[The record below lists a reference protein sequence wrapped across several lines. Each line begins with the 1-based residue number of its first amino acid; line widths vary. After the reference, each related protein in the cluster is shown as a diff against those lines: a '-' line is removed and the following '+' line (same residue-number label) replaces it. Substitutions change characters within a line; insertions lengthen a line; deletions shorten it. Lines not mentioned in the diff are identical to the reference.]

1 VKHIFVSL
9 LFALHGLATAA
20 DTPEVAAMN
29 FAKAIKTTV
38 NGELKIPKFCALNP
52 DTGEAKKQKIIAD
65 WLALR
70 DSMIIA
76 EFEIADQKTDG
87 EFAAVVLKQTDA
99 ENANNFRIYALGVV
113 KRDGVWLAAPVP
125 SSFENSIVSYEA
137 DSLAKRK
144 AIQQWMLGREITLRE
159 ELQKN
164 AATILLDKMQ
174 QFMPAEK
181 LKTIG
186 GKELLESFVRACRE
200 KNQNAALAHLGG
212 YSSNQV
218 DGWVQITRRL
228 TKAFTSDE
236 LSKWPWRLLA
246 DPSTL
251 TCVGTAEELA
261 GETTVHML
269 ALHQNSVTEEP
280 EYLVFEIKRDE
291 QGLARLELPYV
302 FTNQDVTEGD
312 DGAVIDSSEV
322 DQVKLYDQLRAV
334 ARAKVSQL
342 DTTKSEALASAIEK
356 TIQSGDFASYWGI
369 ASIPSDEGKLSELPM
384 IVDLWQKL
392 QANSSTSLFGRV
404 GFLEVADQAVLVM
417 QCYNSGNADGI
428 TLKKI
433 WFQRVKNT
441 WSVVEDTPEIAEE
454 KITTWLEENKQK
466 WTTEW
471 ADSLVGGSV
480 RVGGLANSTP
490 DGAAVRDV
498 FTKWSAALKEKNLPQ
513 MMSQCATFNDSASV
527 MKMLR
532 NLSGELQYG
541 SPSMEILDVATA
553 GRWGAVCVKQTP
565 KSKSPP
571 QYPLYVFVGT
581 DQGPRLLAQMDFKLD
596 AGRGREFLNQ
606 QSFQNLSK
614 TLPEAAV
621 SELRSLYDKFSSLV
635 KEKSAAK

>member
-9 LFALHGLATAA
+9 LFALQGLATAA
-20 DTPEVAAMN
+20 DTPEVAAMD
-29 FAKAIKTTV
+29 FAVAIKTSTIA
-38 NGELKIPKFCALNP
+38 GAQEKLCALNP
-52 DTGEAKKQKIIAD
+52 DTGEAKKAKIVGA
-65 WLALR
+65 WSGLR
-70 DSMIIA
+70 DTMITA
-76 EFEIADQKTDG
+76 EFELADQKTDG
-87 EFAAVVLKQTDA
+87 DFAAVILKQADP
-99 ENANNFRIYALGVV
+99 ENANNFRIYGFGIV
-113 KRDGVWLAAPVP
+113 KREGAWLAAPVP

-137 DSLAKRK
+137 DSLARRK
-144 AIQQWMLGREITLRE
+144 TIQQWMLGREVSLRE
-159 ELQKN
+159 EMQKN
-164 AATILLDKMQ
+164 AAINLLEKMR

-186 GKELLESFVRACRE
+186 GKELLESFVKACRE

-212 YSSNQV
+212 YSSDEV
-218 DGWVQITRRL
+218 DGWVRITRRL
-228 TKAFTSDE
+228 TKAFTGDE
-236 LSKWPWRLLA
+236 INKWPWRLLA
-246 DPSTL
+246 DPSTI
-251 TCVGTAEELA
+251 TCIGAAEEVA
-261 GETTVHML
+261 GEIAVHML
-269 ALHQNSVTEEP
+269 ALHQNGITEEP
-280 EYLVFEIKRDE
+280 EYMIFAVKHDE

-302 FTNQDVTEGD
+302 FVNDDVTEGD
-312 DGAVIDSSEV
+312 DGAVMDSSEE
-322 DQVKLYDQLRAV
+322 DQVKLYEQLRAE
-334 ARAKVSQL
+334 ARAKLSQIDVS
-342 DTTKSEALASAIEK
+342 KSDALASGIEK
-356 TIQSGDFASYWGI
+356 TIQSGDFASYWGMNSI
-369 ASIPSDEGKLSELPM
+369 ASDEGKLDDLPM

-404 GFLEVADQAVLVM
+404 GFLEVNDQALLVI
-417 QCYNSGNADGI
+417 QCYNSTNADGI
-428 TLKKI
+428 TLKKL
-433 WFQRVKNT
+433 WLKREKNV
-441 WSVVEDTPEIAEE
+441 WSLEEDIPELPEE
-454 KITTWLEENKQK
+454 KITAWLEENKQK
-466 WTTEW
+466 WTSEW

-490 DGAAVRDV
+490 DGTAVRDV

-541 SPSMEILDVATA
+541 SPTMEVLDVATA

-596 AGRGREFLNQ
+596 AGRSREFLNQ

-635 KEKSAAK
+635 KEKSATK

>member
-1 VKHIFVSL
+1 MKHIFVSL
-9 LFALHGLATAA
+9 LFALQGLATAA
-20 DTPEVAAMN
+20 DTPEVAAMD
-29 FAKAIKTTV
+29 FAVAIKTSTIA
-38 NGELKIPKFCALNP
+38 GAQEKLCALNP
-52 DTGEAKKQKIIAD
+52 DTGEAKKAKIVGA
-65 WLALR
+65 WSGLR
-70 DSMIIA
+70 DTMITA
-76 EFEIADQKTDG
+76 EFELADQKTDG
-87 EFAAVVLKQTDA
+87 DFAAVILKQADP
-99 ENANNFRIYALGVV
+99 ENANNFRIYGFGIV
-113 KRDGVWLAAPVP
+113 KREGAWLAAPVP

-137 DSLAKRK
+137 DSLARRK
-144 AIQQWMLGREITLRE
+144 TIQQWMLGREVSLRE
-159 ELQKN
+159 EMQKN
-164 AATILLDKMQ
+164 AATNLLEKMR

-186 GKELLESFVRACRE
+186 GKELLESFVKACRE

-212 YSSNQV
+212 YSSDEV
-218 DGWVQITRRL
+218 DGWVRITRRL
-228 TKAFTSDE
+228 TKAFTGDE
-236 LSKWPWRLLA
+236 INKWPWRLLA
-246 DPSTL
+246 DPSTI
-251 TCVGTAEELA
+251 TCIGAAEEVA
-261 GETTVHML
+261 GEIAVHML
-269 ALHQNSVTEEP
+269 ALHQNGITEEP
-280 EYLVFEIKRDE
+280 EYMIFAVKHDE

-302 FTNQDVTEGD
+302 FVNDDVTEGD
-312 DGAVIDSSEV
+312 DGAVMDSSEE
-322 DQVKLYDQLRAV
+322 DQVKLYEQLRAE
-334 ARAKVSQL
+334 ARAKLSQIDVS
-342 DTTKSEALASAIEK
+342 KSDALASGIEK
-356 TIQSGDFASYWGI
+356 TIQSGDFASYWGMNSI
-369 ASIPSDEGKLSELPM
+369 ASDEGKLDDLPM

-404 GFLEVADQAVLVM
+404 GFLEVNDQALLVI
-417 QCYNSGNADGI
+417 QCYNSTNADGI
-428 TLKKI
+428 TLKKL
-433 WFQRVKNT
+433 WLKREKNV
-441 WSVVEDTPEIAEE
+441 WSLEEDIPELPEE
-454 KITTWLEENKQK
+454 KITAWLEENKQK
-466 WTTEW
+466 WTSEW

-490 DGAAVRDV
+490 DGTAVRDV

-541 SPSMEILDVATA
+541 SPTMEVLDVATA

-596 AGRGREFLNQ
+596 AGRSREFLNQ

>member
-1 VKHIFVSL
+1 MKHIFVSL
-9 LFALHGLATAA
+9 LFALQGLATAA
-20 DTPEVAAMN
+20 DTPEVAAMD
-29 FAKAIKTTV
+29 FAVAIKTSTIA
-38 NGELKIPKFCALNP
+38 GAQEKLCALNP
-52 DTGEAKKQKIIAD
+52 DTGEAKKAKIVGA
-65 WLALR
+65 WSGLR
-70 DSMIIA
+70 DTMITA
-76 EFEIADQKTDG
+76 EFELADQKTDG
-87 EFAAVVLKQTDA
+87 DFAAVILKQADP
-99 ENANNFRIYALGVV
+99 ENANNFRIYGFGIV
-113 KRDGVWLAAPVP
+113 KREGAWLAAPVP

-137 DSLAKRK
+137 DSLARRK
-144 AIQQWMLGREITLRE
+144 TIQQWMLGREVSLRE
-159 ELQKN
+159 EMQKN
-164 AATILLDKMQ
+164 AATNLLEKMR

-186 GKELLESFVRACRE
+186 GKELLESFVKACRE

-212 YSSNQV
+212 YSSDEV
-218 DGWVQITRRL
+218 DGWVRITRRL
-228 TKAFTSDE
+228 TKAFTGDE
-236 LSKWPWRLLA
+236 INKWPWRLLA
-246 DPSTL
+246 DPSTI
-251 TCVGTAEELA
+251 TCIGAAEEVA
-261 GETTVHML
+261 GEIAVHML
-269 ALHQNSVTEEP
+269 ALHQNGITEEP
-280 EYLVFEIKRDE
+280 EYMIFAVKHDE

-302 FTNQDVTEGD
+302 FVNDDVTEGD
-312 DGAVIDSSEV
+312 DGAVMDSSEE
-322 DQVKLYDQLRAV
+322 DQVKLYEQLRAE
-334 ARAKVSQL
+334 ARAKLSQIDVS
-342 DTTKSEALASAIEK
+342 KSDALASGIEK
-356 TIQSGDFASYWGI
+356 TIQSGDFASYWGMNSL
-369 ASIPSDEGKLSELPM
+369 ASVEGKLDDLPM

-404 GFLEVADQAVLVM
+404 GFLEVNDQALLVI
-417 QCYNSGNADGI
+417 QCYNSTNADGI
-428 TLKKI
+428 TLKKL
-433 WFQRVKNT
+433 WLKREKNV
-441 WSVVEDTPEIAEE
+441 WSLEEDIPELPEE
-454 KITTWLEENKQK
+454 KITAWLEENKQK
-466 WTTEW
+466 WTSEW

-490 DGAAVRDV
+490 DGTAVRDV

-596 AGRGREFLNQ
+596 AGRSREFLNQ

>member
-1 VKHIFVSL
+1 MKHIFVSL
-9 LFALHGLATAA
+9 LFALQGLATAA
-20 DTPEVAAMN
+20 DTPEVAAMD
-29 FAKAIKTTV
+29 FAVAIKTSTIA
-38 NGELKIPKFCALNP
+38 GAQEKLCALNP
-52 DTGEAKKQKIIAD
+52 DTGEAKKAKIVGA
-65 WLALR
+65 WSGLR
-70 DSMIIA
+70 DTMITA
-76 EFEIADQKTDG
+76 EFELADQKTDG
-87 EFAAVVLKQTDA
+87 DFAAVILKQADP
-99 ENANNFRIYALGVV
+99 ENANNFRIYGFGIV
-113 KRDGVWLAAPVP
+113 KREGAWLAAPVP

-137 DSLAKRK
+137 DSLARRK
-144 AIQQWMLGREITLRE
+144 TIQQWMLGREVSLRE
-159 ELQKN
+159 EMQKN
-164 AATILLDKMQ
+164 AATNLLEKMR
-174 QFMPAEK
+174 QFLPAEK

-186 GKELLESFVRACRE
+186 GKELLESFVKACRE

-212 YSSNQV
+212 YSSDEV
-218 DGWVQITRRL
+218 DGWVRITRRL
-228 TKAFTSDE
+228 TKAFTGDE
-236 LSKWPWRLLA
+236 INKWPWRLLA
-246 DPSTL
+246 DPSTI
-251 TCVGTAEELA
+251 TCIGAAEEVA
-261 GETTVHML
+261 GEIAVHML
-269 ALHQNSVTEEP
+269 ALHQNGITEEP
-280 EYLVFEIKRDE
+280 EYMIFAVKHDE

-302 FTNQDVTEGD
+302 FVNDDVTEGD
-312 DGAVIDSSEV
+312 DGAVMDSSEE
-322 DQVKLYDQLRAV
+322 DQVKLYEQLRAE
-334 ARAKVSQL
+334 ARAKLSQIDVS
-342 DTTKSEALASAIEK
+342 KSDALASGIEK
-356 TIQSGDFASYWGI
+356 TIQSGDFASYWGMNSI
-369 ASIPSDEGKLSELPM
+369 ASDEGKLDDLPM

-404 GFLEVADQAVLVM
+404 GFLEVNDQALLVI
-417 QCYNSGNADGI
+417 QCYNSTNADGI
-428 TLKKI
+428 TLKKL
-433 WFQRVKNT
+433 WLKREKNV
-441 WSVVEDTPEIAEE
+441 WSLEEDIPELPEE
-454 KITTWLEENKQK
+454 KITAWLEENKQK
-466 WTTEW
+466 WTSEW

-490 DGAAVRDV
+490 DGTAVRDV

-596 AGRGREFLNQ
+596 AGRSREFLNQ

>member
-1 VKHIFVSL
+1 MKHIFVSL
-9 LFALHGLATAA
+9 LFALQGLATAA
-20 DTPEVAAMN
+20 DTPEVAAMD
-29 FAKAIKTTV
+29 FAVAIKTSTIA
-38 NGELKIPKFCALNP
+38 GAQEKLCALNP
-52 DTGEAKKQKIIAD
+52 DTGEAKKAKIVGA
-65 WLALR
+65 WSGLR
-70 DSMIIA
+70 DTMITA
-76 EFEIADQKTDG
+76 EFELADQKTDG
-87 EFAAVVLKQTDA
+87 DFAAVILKQADP
-99 ENANNFRIYALGVV
+99 ENANNFRIYGFGIV
-113 KRDGVWLAAPVP
+113 KREGAWLAAPVP

-137 DSLAKRK
+137 DSLARRK
-144 AIQQWMLGREITLRE
+144 TIQQWMLGREVSLRE
-159 ELQKN
+159 EMQKN
-164 AATILLDKMQ
+164 AATNLLEKMR

-186 GKELLESFVRACRE
+186 GKELLESFVKACRE

-212 YSSNQV
+212 YSSDEV
-218 DGWVQITRRL
+218 DGWVRITRRL
-228 TKAFTSDE
+228 TKAFTGDE
-236 LSKWPWRLLA
+236 INKWPWRLLA
-246 DPSTL
+246 DPSTI
-251 TCVGTAEELA
+251 TCIGAAEEVA
-261 GETTVHML
+261 GEIAVHML
-269 ALHQNSVTEEP
+269 ALHQNGITEEP
-280 EYLVFEIKRDE
+280 EYMIFAVKHDE

-302 FTNQDVTEGD
+302 FVNDDVTEGD
-312 DGAVIDSSEV
+312 DGAVMDSSEE
-322 DQVKLYDQLRAV
+322 DQVKLYEQLRAE
-334 ARAKVSQL
+334 ARAKLSQIDVS
-342 DTTKSEALASAIEK
+342 KSDALASGIEK
-356 TIQSGDFASYWGI
+356 TIQSGDFASYWGMNSI
-369 ASIPSDEGKLSELPM
+369 ASDEGKLDDLPM

-404 GFLEVADQAVLVM
+404 GFLEVNDQALLVI
-417 QCYNSGNADGI
+417 QCYNSTNADGI
-428 TLKKI
+428 TLKKL
-433 WFQRVKNT
+433 WLKREKNV
-441 WSVVEDTPEIAEE
+441 WSLEEDIPELPEE
-454 KITTWLEENKQK
+454 KITAWLEENKQK
-466 WTTEW
+466 WTSEW

-490 DGAAVRDV
+490 DGTAVRDV

-596 AGRGREFLNQ
+596 AGRSREFLNQ

-614 TLPEAAV
+614 SLPEAAV

>member
-1 VKHIFVSL
+1 MKHIFVSL
-9 LFALHGLATAA
+9 LFALQGLATAA
-20 DTPEVAAMN
+20 DTPEVAAMD
-29 FAKAIKTTV
+29 FAVAIKTSTIA
-38 NGELKIPKFCALNP
+38 GAQEKLCALNP
-52 DTGEAKKQKIIAD
+52 DTGEAKKAKIVGA
-65 WLALR
+65 WSGLR
-70 DSMIIA
+70 DTMITA
-76 EFEIADQKTDG
+76 EFELADQKTDG
-87 EFAAVVLKQTDA
+87 DFAAVILKQADP
-99 ENANNFRIYALGVV
+99 ENANNFRIYGFGIV
-113 KRDGVWLAAPVP
+113 KREGAWLAAPVP

-137 DSLAKRK
+137 DSLARRK
-144 AIQQWMLGREITLRE
+144 TIQQWMLGREVSLRE
-159 ELQKN
+159 EMQKN
-164 AATILLDKMQ
+164 AAINLLEKMR

-186 GKELLESFVRACRE
+186 GKELLESFVKACRE

-212 YSSNQV
+212 YSSDEV
-218 DGWVQITRRL
+218 DGWVRITRRL
-228 TKAFTSDE
+228 TKAFTGDE
-236 LSKWPWRLLA
+236 INKWPWRLLA
-246 DPSTL
+246 DPSTI
-251 TCVGTAEELA
+251 TCIGAAEEVA
-261 GETTVHML
+261 GEIAVHML
-269 ALHQNSVTEEP
+269 ALHQNGITEEP
-280 EYLVFEIKRDE
+280 EYMIFAVKHDE

-302 FTNQDVTEGD
+302 FVNDDVTEGD
-312 DGAVIDSSEV
+312 DGAVMDSSEE
-322 DQVKLYDQLRAV
+322 DQVKLYEQLRAE
-334 ARAKVSQL
+334 ARAKLSQIDVS
-342 DTTKSEALASAIEK
+342 KSDALASGIEK
-356 TIQSGDFASYWGI
+356 TIQSGDFASYWGMNSI
-369 ASIPSDEGKLSELPM
+369 ASDEGKLDDLPM

-404 GFLEVADQAVLVM
+404 GFLEVNDQALLVI
-417 QCYNSGNADGI
+417 QCYNSTNADGI
-428 TLKKI
+428 TLKKL
-433 WFQRVKNT
+433 WLKREKNV
-441 WSVVEDTPEIAEE
+441 WSLEEDIPELPEE
-454 KITTWLEENKQK
+454 KITAWLEENKQK
-466 WTTEW
+466 WTSEW

-490 DGAAVRDV
+490 DGTAVRDV

-541 SPSMEILDVATA
+541 SPTMEVLDVATA

-596 AGRGREFLNQ
+596 AGRSREFLNQ

-635 KEKSAAK
+635 KEKSATK

>member
-1 VKHIFVSL
+1 MKHIFVIL
-9 LFALHGLATAA
+9 LFALQGLATAA
-20 DTPEVAAMN
+20 DTPEVAAMD
-29 FAKAIKTTV
+29 FAVAIKTSTIA
-38 NGELKIPKFCALNP
+38 GAQEKLCALNP
-52 DTGEAKKQKIIAD
+52 DTGEAKKAKIVGA
-65 WLALR
+65 WSGLR
-70 DSMIIA
+70 DTMITA
-76 EFEIADQKTDG
+76 EFELADQKTDG
-87 EFAAVVLKQTDA
+87 DFAAVILKQADP
-99 ENANNFRIYALGVV
+99 ENANNFRIYGFGIV
-113 KRDGVWLAAPVP
+113 KREGAWLAAPVP

-137 DSLAKRK
+137 DSLARRK
-144 AIQQWMLGREITLRE
+144 TIQQWMLGREVSLRE
-159 ELQKN
+159 EMQKN
-164 AATILLDKMQ
+164 AATNLLEKMR

-186 GKELLESFVRACRE
+186 GKELLESFVKACRE

-212 YSSNQV
+212 YSSDEV
-218 DGWVQITRRL
+218 DGWVRITRRL
-228 TKAFTSDE
+228 TKAFTGDE
-236 LSKWPWRLLA
+236 INKWPWRLLA
-246 DPSTL
+246 DPSTI
-251 TCVGTAEELA
+251 TCIGAAEEVA
-261 GETTVHML
+261 GEIAVHML
-269 ALHQNSVTEEP
+269 ALHQNGITEEP
-280 EYLVFEIKRDE
+280 EYMIFAVKHDE

-302 FTNQDVTEGD
+302 FVNDDVTEGD
-312 DGAVIDSSEV
+312 DGAVMDSSEE
-322 DQVKLYDQLRAV
+322 DQVKLYEQLRAE
-334 ARAKVSQL
+334 ARAKLSQIDVS
-342 DTTKSEALASAIEK
+342 KSDALASGIEK
-356 TIQSGDFASYWGI
+356 TIQSGDFASYWGMNSI
-369 ASIPSDEGKLSELPM
+369 ASVEGKLDDLPM

-404 GFLEVADQAVLVM
+404 GFLEVNDQALLVI
-417 QCYNSGNADGI
+417 QCYNSTNADGI
-428 TLKKI
+428 TLKKL
-433 WFQRVKNT
+433 WLKREKNV
-441 WSVVEDTPEIAEE
+441 WSLEEDIPELPEE
-454 KITTWLEENKQK
+454 KITAWLEENKQK
-466 WTTEW
+466 WTSEW

-490 DGAAVRDV
+490 DGTAVRDV

-596 AGRGREFLNQ
+596 AGRSREFLNQ

>member
-1 VKHIFVSL
+1 MKHIFVSL
-9 LFALHGLATAA
+9 LFALQGLATAA
-20 DTPEVAAMN
+20 DTPEVAAMD
-29 FAKAIKTTV
+29 FAVAIKTSTIA
-38 NGELKIPKFCALNP
+38 GAQEKLCALNP
-52 DTGEAKKQKIIAD
+52 DTGEAKKAKIVGA
-65 WLALR
+65 WSGLR
-70 DSMIIA
+70 DTMITA
-76 EFEIADQKTDG
+76 EFELADQKTDG
-87 EFAAVVLKQTDA
+87 DFAAVILKQADP
-99 ENANNFRIYALGVV
+99 ENANNFRIYGFGIV
-113 KRDGVWLAAPVP
+113 KREGAWLAAPVP
-125 SSFENSIVSYEA
+125 SSFEKSIVSYEA
-137 DSLAKRK
+137 DSLARRK
-144 AIQQWMLGREITLRE
+144 TIQQWMLGREVSLRE
-159 ELQKN
+159 EMQKN
-164 AATILLDKMQ
+164 AATNLLEKMR

-186 GKELLESFVRACRE
+186 GKELLESFVKACRE

-212 YSSNQV
+212 YSSDEV
-218 DGWVQITRRL
+218 DGWVRITRRL
-228 TKAFTSDE
+228 TKAFTGDE
-236 LSKWPWRLLA
+236 INKWPWRLLA
-246 DPSTL
+246 DPSTI
-251 TCVGTAEELA
+251 TCIGAAEEVA
-261 GETTVHML
+261 GEIAVHML
-269 ALHQNSVTEEP
+269 ALHQNGITEEP
-280 EYLVFEIKRDE
+280 EYMIFAVKHDE

-302 FTNQDVTEGD
+302 FVNDDVTEGD
-312 DGAVIDSSEV
+312 DGAVMDSSEE
-322 DQVKLYDQLRAV
+322 DQVKLYEQLRAE
-334 ARAKVSQL
+334 ARAKLSQIDVS
-342 DTTKSEALASAIEK
+342 KSDALASGIEK
-356 TIQSGDFASYWGI
+356 TIQSGDFASYWGMNSI
-369 ASIPSDEGKLSELPM
+369 ASDEGKLDDLPM

-404 GFLEVADQAVLVM
+404 GFLEVNDQALLVI
-417 QCYNSGNADGI
+417 QCYNSTNADGI
-428 TLKKI
+428 TLKKL
-433 WFQRVKNT
+433 WLKREKNV
-441 WSVVEDTPEIAEE
+441 WSLEEDIPELPEE
-454 KITTWLEENKQK
+454 KITAWLEENKQK
-466 WTTEW
+466 WTSEW

-490 DGAAVRDV
+490 DGTAVRDV

-596 AGRGREFLNQ
+596 AGRCREFLNQ

>member
-1 VKHIFVSL
+1 MKHIFVSL
-9 LFALHGLATAA
+9 LFALQGFATAA
-20 DTPEVAAMN
+20 DTPEVAAMD
-29 FAKAIKTTV
+29 FAVAIKTSTIA
-38 NGELKIPKFCALNP
+38 GAQEKLCALNP
-52 DTGEAKKQKIIAD
+52 DTGEAKKAKIVGA
-65 WLALR
+65 WSGLR
-70 DSMIIA
+70 DTMITA
-76 EFEIADQKTDG
+76 EFELADQKTDG
-87 EFAAVVLKQTDA
+87 DFAAVILKQADP
-99 ENANNFRIYALGVV
+99 ENANNFRIYGFGIV
-113 KRDGVWLAAPVP
+113 KREGAWLAAPVP

-137 DSLAKRK
+137 DSLARRK
-144 AIQQWMLGREITLRE
+144 TIQQWMLGREVSLRE
-159 ELQKN
+159 EMQKN
-164 AATILLDKMQ
+164 AATNLLEKMR

-186 GKELLESFVRACRE
+186 GKELLESFVKACRE

-212 YSSNQV
+212 YSSDEV
-218 DGWVQITRRL
+218 DGWVRITRRL
-228 TKAFTSDE
+228 TKAFTGDE
-236 LSKWPWRLLA
+236 INKWPWRLLA
-246 DPSTL
+246 DPSTI
-251 TCVGTAEELA
+251 TCIGAAEEVA
-261 GETTVHML
+261 GEIAVHML
-269 ALHQNSVTEEP
+269 ALHQNGITEEP
-280 EYLVFEIKRDE
+280 EYMIFAVKHDE

-302 FTNQDVTEGD
+302 FVNDDVTEGD
-312 DGAVIDSSEV
+312 DGAVMDSSEE
-322 DQVKLYDQLRAV
+322 DQVKLYEQLRAE
-334 ARAKVSQL
+334 ARAKLSQIDVS
-342 DTTKSEALASAIEK
+342 KSDALASGIEK
-356 TIQSGDFASYWGI
+356 TIQSGDFASYWGMNSI
-369 ASIPSDEGKLSELPM
+369 ASDEGKLDDLPM

-404 GFLEVADQAVLVM
+404 GFLEVNDQALLVI
-417 QCYNSGNADGI
+417 QCYNSTNADGI
-428 TLKKI
+428 TLKKL
-433 WFQRVKNT
+433 WLKREKNV
-441 WSVVEDTPEIAEE
+441 WSLEEDIPELPEE
-454 KITTWLEENKQK
+454 KITAWLEENKQK
-466 WTTEW
+466 WTSEW

-490 DGAAVRDV
+490 DGTAVRDV

-596 AGRGREFLNQ
+596 AGRSREFLNQ

>member
-1 VKHIFVSL
+1 MKHIFVSL
-9 LFALHGLATAA
+9 LFALQGLATAA
-20 DTPEVAAMN
+20 DTPEVAAMD
-29 FAKAIKTTV
+29 FAVAIKTSTIA
-38 NGELKIPKFCALNP
+38 GAQEKLCALNP
-52 DTGEAKKQKIIAD
+52 DTGEAKKAKIVGA
-65 WLALR
+65 WSGLR
-70 DSMIIA
+70 DTMITA
-76 EFEIADQKTDG
+76 EFELADQKTDG
-87 EFAAVVLKQTDA
+87 DFAAVILKQADP
-99 ENANNFRIYALGVV
+99 ENANNFRIYGFGIV
-113 KRDGVWLAAPVP
+113 KREGAWLAAPVP

-137 DSLAKRK
+137 DSLARRK
-144 AIQQWMLGREITLRE
+144 TIQQWMLGREVSLRE
-159 ELQKN
+159 EMQKN
-164 AATILLDKMQ
+164 AATNLLEKMR
-174 QFMPAEK
+174 QFLPAEK

-186 GKELLESFVRACRE
+186 GKELLESFVKACRE

-212 YSSNQV
+212 YSSDEV
-218 DGWVQITRRL
+218 DGWVRITRRL
-228 TKAFTSDE
+228 TKAFTGDE
-236 LSKWPWRLLA
+236 INKWPWRLLA
-246 DPSTL
+246 DPSTI
-251 TCVGTAEELA
+251 TCIGGAEEVA
-261 GETTVHML
+261 GEIAVHML
-269 ALHQNSVTEEP
+269 ALHQNGITEEP
-280 EYLVFEIKRDE
+280 EYMIFAVKHDE

-302 FTNQDVTEGD
+302 FVNDDVTEGD
-312 DGAVIDSSEV
+312 DGAVMDSSEE
-322 DQVKLYDQLRAV
+322 DQVKLYEQLRAE
-334 ARAKVSQL
+334 ARAKLSQIDVS
-342 DTTKSEALASAIEK
+342 KSDALASGIEK
-356 TIQSGDFASYWGI
+356 TIQSGDFASYWGMNSI
-369 ASIPSDEGKLSELPM
+369 ASDEGKLDDLPM

-404 GFLEVADQAVLVM
+404 GFLEVNDQALLVI
-417 QCYNSGNADGI
+417 QCYNSTNADGI
-428 TLKKI
+428 TLKKL
-433 WFQRVKNT
+433 WLKREKNV
-441 WSVVEDTPEIAEE
+441 WSLEEDIPELPEE
-454 KITTWLEENKQK
+454 KITAWLEENKQK
-466 WTTEW
+466 WTSEW

-490 DGAAVRDV
+490 DGTAVRDV

-596 AGRGREFLNQ
+596 AGRSREFLNQ

>member
-1 VKHIFVSL
+1 MKHIFVSL
-9 LFALHGLATAA
+9 LFALQGLATAA
-20 DTPEVAAMN
+20 DTPEVAAMD
-29 FAKAIKTTV
+29 FAVAIKTSTIA
-38 NGELKIPKFCALNP
+38 GAQEKLCALNP
-52 DTGEAKKQKIIAD
+52 DTGEAKKAKIVGA
-65 WLALR
+65 WSGLR
-70 DSMIIA
+70 DTMITA
-76 EFEIADQKTDG
+76 EFELADQKTDG
-87 EFAAVVLKQTDA
+87 DFAAVILKQADP
-99 ENANNFRIYALGVV
+99 ENANNFRIYGFGIV
-113 KRDGVWLAAPVP
+113 KREGAWLAAPVP

-137 DSLAKRK
+137 DSLARRK
-144 AIQQWMLGREITLRE
+144 TIQQWMLGREVSLRE
-159 ELQKN
+159 EMQKN
-164 AATILLDKMQ
+164 AATNLLEKMR

-186 GKELLESFVRACRE
+186 GKELLESFVKACRE

-212 YSSNQV
+212 YSSDEV
-218 DGWVQITRRL
+218 DGWVRITRRL
-228 TKAFTSDE
+228 TKAFTGDE
-236 LSKWPWRLLA
+236 INKWPWRLLA
-246 DPSTL
+246 DPSTI
-251 TCVGTAEELA
+251 TCIGAAEEVA
-261 GETTVHML
+261 GEIAVHML
-269 ALHQNSVTEEP
+269 ALHQNGITEEP
-280 EYLVFEIKRDE
+280 EYMIFAVKHDE

-302 FTNQDVTEGD
+302 FVNDDVTEGD
-312 DGAVIDSSEV
+312 DGAVMDSSEE
-322 DQVKLYDQLRAV
+322 DQVKLYEQLRAE
-334 ARAKVSQL
+334 ARAKLSQIDVS
-342 DTTKSEALASAIEK
+342 KSDALASGIEK
-356 TIQSGDFASYWGI
+356 TIQSGDFASYWGMNSI
-369 ASIPSDEGKLSELPM
+369 ASDEGKLDDLPM

-404 GFLEVADQAVLVM
+404 GFLEVNDQALLVI
-417 QCYNSGNADGI
+417 QCYNSTNADGI
-428 TLKKI
+428 TLKKL
-433 WFQRVKNT
+433 WLKREKNV
-441 WSVVEDTPEIAEE
+441 WSLEEDIPELPEE
-454 KITTWLEENKQK
+454 KITAWLEENKQK
-466 WTTEW
+466 WTSEW

-490 DGAAVRDV
+490 DGTAVRDV

-596 AGRGREFLNQ
+596 AGRSREFLNQ

>member
-9 LFALHGLATAA
+9 LFALQGLATAA
-20 DTPEVAAMN
+20 DTPEVAAMD
-29 FAKAIKTTV
+29 FAVAIKTSTIA
-38 NGELKIPKFCALNP
+38 GAQEKLCALNP
-52 DTGEAKKQKIIAD
+52 DTGEAKKAKIVGA
-65 WLALR
+65 WSGLR
-70 DSMIIA
+70 DTMITA
-76 EFEIADQKTDG
+76 EFELADQKTDG
-87 EFAAVVLKQTDA
+87 DFAAVILKQADP
-99 ENANNFRIYALGVV
+99 ENANNFRIYGFGIV
-113 KRDGVWLAAPVP
+113 KREGAWLAAPVP

-137 DSLAKRK
+137 DSLARRK
-144 AIQQWMLGREITLRE
+144 TIQQWMLGREVSLRE
-159 ELQKN
+159 EMQKN
-164 AATILLDKMQ
+164 AAINLLEKMR

-186 GKELLESFVRACRE
+186 GKELLESFVKACRE

-212 YSSNQV
+212 YSSDEV
-218 DGWVQITRRL
+218 DGWVRITRRL
-228 TKAFTSDE
+228 TKAFTGDE
-236 LSKWPWRLLA
+236 INKWPWRLLA
-246 DPSTL
+246 DPSTI
-251 TCVGTAEELA
+251 TCIGAAEEVA
-261 GETTVHML
+261 GEIAVHML
-269 ALHQNSVTEEP
+269 ALHQNGITEEP
-280 EYLVFEIKRDE
+280 EYMIFAVKHDE

-302 FTNQDVTEGD
+302 FVNDDVTEGD
-312 DGAVIDSSEV
+312 DGAVMDSSEE
-322 DQVKLYDQLRAV
+322 DQVKLYEQLRAE
-334 ARAKVSQL
+334 ARAKLSQIDVS
-342 DTTKSEALASAIEK
+342 KSDALASGIEK
-356 TIQSGDFASYWGI
+356 TIQSGDFASYWGMNSI
-369 ASIPSDEGKLSELPM
+369 ASDEGKLDDLPM

-404 GFLEVADQAVLVM
+404 GFLEVNDQALLVI
-417 QCYNSGNADGI
+417 QCYNSTNADGI
-428 TLKKI
+428 TLKKL
-433 WFQRVKNT
+433 WLKREKNV
-441 WSVVEDTPEIAEE
+441 WSLEEDIPELPEE
-454 KITTWLEENKQK
+454 KITAWLEENKQK
-466 WTTEW
+466 WTSEW

-490 DGAAVRDV
+490 DGTAVRDV

-541 SPSMEILDVATA
+541 SPTMEVLDVATA

-596 AGRGREFLNQ
+596 AGRSREFLNQ

>member
-1 VKHIFVSL
+1 MKHIFVSL
-9 LFALHGLATAA
+9 LFALQGLATAA
-20 DTPEVAAMN
+20 DTPEVAAMD
-29 FAKAIKTTV
+29 FAVAIKTSTIA
-38 NGELKIPKFCALNP
+38 GAQEKLCALNP
-52 DTGEAKKQKIIAD
+52 DTGEAKKAKIVGA
-65 WLALR
+65 WSGLR
-70 DSMIIA
+70 DTMITA
-76 EFEIADQKTDG
+76 EFELADQKTDG
-87 EFAAVVLKQTDA
+87 DFAAVILKQADP
-99 ENANNFRIYALGVV
+99 ENANNFRIYGFGIV
-113 KRDGVWLAAPVP
+113 KREGAWLAAPVP

-137 DSLAKRK
+137 DSLARRK
-144 AIQQWMLGREITLRE
+144 TIQQWMLGREVSLRE
-159 ELQKN
+159 EMQKN
-164 AATILLDKMQ
+164 AAINLLEKMR

-186 GKELLESFVRACRE
+186 GKELLESFVKACRE

-212 YSSNQV
+212 YSSDEV
-218 DGWVQITRRL
+218 DGWVRITRRL
-228 TKAFTSDE
+228 TKAFTGDE
-236 LSKWPWRLLA
+236 INKWPWRLLA
-246 DPSTL
+246 DPSTI
-251 TCVGTAEELA
+251 TCIGAAEEVA
-261 GETTVHML
+261 GEIAVHML
-269 ALHQNSVTEEP
+269 ALHQNGITEEP
-280 EYLVFEIKRDE
+280 EYMIFAVKHDE

-302 FTNQDVTEGD
+302 FVNDDVTEGD
-312 DGAVIDSSEV
+312 DGAVMDSSEE
-322 DQVKLYDQLRAV
+322 DQVKLYEQLRAE
-334 ARAKVSQL
+334 ARAKLSQIDVS
-342 DTTKSEALASAIEK
+342 KSDALASGIEK
-356 TIQSGDFASYWGI
+356 TIQSGDFASYWGMNSI
-369 ASIPSDEGKLSELPM
+369 ASDEGKLDDLPM

-404 GFLEVADQAVLVM
+404 GFLEVNDQALLVI
-417 QCYNSGNADGI
+417 QCYNSTNADGI
-428 TLKKI
+428 TLKKL
-433 WFQRVKNT
+433 WLKREKNV
-441 WSVVEDTPEIAEE
+441 WSLEEDIPELPEE
-454 KITTWLEENKQK
+454 KITAWLEENKQK
-466 WTTEW
+466 WTSEW

-490 DGAAVRDV
+490 DGTAVRDV

-541 SPSMEILDVATA
+541 SPTMEVLDVATA

-596 AGRGREFLNQ
+596 AGRSREFLNQ

>member
-9 LFALHGLATAA
+9 LFALQGLATAA
-20 DTPEVAAMN
+20 DTPEVAAMD
-29 FAKAIKTTV
+29 FAVAIKTSTIA
-38 NGELKIPKFCALNP
+38 GAQEKLCALNP
-52 DTGEAKKQKIIAD
+52 DTGEAKKAKIVGA
-65 WLALR
+65 WSGLR
-70 DSMIIA
+70 DTMITA
-76 EFEIADQKTDG
+76 EFELADQKTDG
-87 EFAAVVLKQTDA
+87 DFAAVILKQADP
-99 ENANNFRIYALGVV
+99 ENANNFRIYGFGIV
-113 KRDGVWLAAPVP
+113 KREGAWLAAPVP

-137 DSLAKRK
+137 DSLARRK
-144 AIQQWMLGREITLRE
+144 TIQQWMLGREVSLRE
-159 ELQKN
+159 EMQKN
-164 AATILLDKMQ
+164 AAINLLEKMR

-186 GKELLESFVRACRE
+186 GKELLESFVKACRE

-212 YSSNQV
+212 YSSDEV
-218 DGWVQITRRL
+218 DGWVRITRRL
-228 TKAFTSDE
+228 TKAFTGDE
-236 LSKWPWRLLA
+236 INKWPWRLLA
-246 DPSTL
+246 DPSTI
-251 TCVGTAEELA
+251 TCIGAAEEVA
-261 GETTVHML
+261 GEIAVHML
-269 ALHQNSVTEEP
+269 ALHQNGITEEP
-280 EYLVFEIKRDE
+280 EYMIFAVKHDE

-302 FTNQDVTEGD
+302 FVNDDVTEGD
-312 DGAVIDSSEV
+312 DGAVMDSSEE
-322 DQVKLYDQLRAV
+322 DQVKLYEQLRAE
-334 ARAKVSQL
+334 ARAKLSQIDVS
-342 DTTKSEALASAIEK
+342 KSDALASGIEK
-356 TIQSGDFASYWGI
+356 TIQSGDFASYWGMNSI
-369 ASIPSDEGKLSELPM
+369 ASDEGKLDDLPM

-404 GFLEVADQAVLVM
+404 GFLEVNDQALLVI
-417 QCYNSGNADGI
+417 QCYNSTNADGI
-428 TLKKI
+428 TLKKL
-433 WFQRVKNT
+433 WLKREKNV
-441 WSVVEDTPEIAEE
+441 WSLEEDIPELPEE
-454 KITTWLEENKQK
+454 KITAWLEENKQK
-466 WTTEW
+466 WSSEW

-490 DGAAVRDV
+490 DGTAVRDV

-541 SPSMEILDVATA
+541 SPTMEVLDVATA

-596 AGRGREFLNQ
+596 AGRSREFLNQ

>member
-9 LFALHGLATAA
+9 LFALQGLATAA
-20 DTPEVAAMN
+20 DTPEVAAMD
-29 FAKAIKTTV
+29 FAVAIKTSTIA
-38 NGELKIPKFCALNP
+38 GAQEKLCALNP
-52 DTGEAKKQKIIAD
+52 DTGEAKKAKIVGA
-65 WLALR
+65 WSGLR
-70 DSMIIA
+70 DTMITA
-76 EFEIADQKTDG
+76 EFELADQKTDG
-87 EFAAVVLKQTDA
+87 DFAAVILKQADP
-99 ENANNFRIYALGVV
+99 ENANNFRIYGFGIV
-113 KRDGVWLAAPVP
+113 KREGAWLAAPVP

-137 DSLAKRK
+137 DSLARRK
-144 AIQQWMLGREITLRE
+144 TIQQWMLGREVSLRE
-159 ELQKN
+159 EMQKN
-164 AATILLDKMQ
+164 AATNLLEKMR

-186 GKELLESFVRACRE
+186 GKELLESFVKACRE

-212 YSSNQV
+212 YSSDEV
-218 DGWVQITRRL
+218 DGWVRITRRL
-228 TKAFTSDE
+228 TKAFTGDE
-236 LSKWPWRLLA
+236 INKWPWRLLA
-246 DPSTL
+246 DPSTI
-251 TCVGTAEELA
+251 TCIGAAEEVA
-261 GETTVHML
+261 GEIAVHML
-269 ALHQNSVTEEP
+269 ALHQNGITEEP
-280 EYLVFEIKRDE
+280 EYMIFAVKHDE

-302 FTNQDVTEGD
+302 FVNDDVTEGD
-312 DGAVIDSSEV
+312 DGAVMDSSEE
-322 DQVKLYDQLRAV
+322 DQVKLYEQLRAE
-334 ARAKVSQL
+334 ARAKLSQIDVS
-342 DTTKSEALASAIEK
+342 KSDALASGIEK
-356 TIQSGDFASYWGI
+356 TIQSGDFASYWGMNSI
-369 ASIPSDEGKLSELPM
+369 ASDEGKLDDLPM

-404 GFLEVADQAVLVM
+404 GFLEVNDQALLVI
-417 QCYNSGNADGI
+417 QCYNSTNADGI
-428 TLKKI
+428 TLKKL
-433 WFQRVKNT
+433 WLKREKNV
-441 WSVVEDTPEIAEE
+441 WSLEEDIPELPEE
-454 KITTWLEENKQK
+454 KITAWLEENKQK
-466 WTTEW
+466 WTSEW

-490 DGAAVRDV
+490 DGTAVRDV

-596 AGRGREFLNQ
+596 AGRSREFLNQ

>member
-1 VKHIFVSL
+1 MKHIFVSL
-9 LFALHGLATAA
+9 LFALQGLATAA
-20 DTPEVAAMN
+20 DTPEVAAMD
-29 FAKAIKTTV
+29 FAVAIKTSTIA
-38 NGELKIPKFCALNP
+38 GAQEKLCALNP
-52 DTGEAKKQKIIAD
+52 DTGEAKKAKIVGA
-65 WLALR
+65 WSGLR
-70 DSMIIA
+70 DTMITA
-76 EFEIADQKTDG
+76 EFELADQKTDG
-87 EFAAVVLKQTDA
+87 DFAAVILKQADP
-99 ENANNFRIYALGVV
+99 ENANNFRIYGFGIV
-113 KRDGVWLAAPVP
+113 KREGAWLAAPVP

-137 DSLAKRK
+137 DSLARRK
-144 AIQQWMLGREITLRE
+144 TIQQWMLGREVSLRE
-159 ELQKN
+159 EMQKN
-164 AATILLDKMQ
+164 AATNLLEKMR

-186 GKELLESFVRACRE
+186 GKELLESFVKACRE

-212 YSSNQV
+212 YSSDEV
-218 DGWVQITRRL
+218 DGWVRITRRL
-228 TKAFTSDE
+228 TKAFTGDE
-236 LSKWPWRLLA
+236 INKWPWRLLA
-246 DPSTL
+246 DPSTI
-251 TCVGTAEELA
+251 TCIGAAEEVA
-261 GETTVHML
+261 GEIAVHML
-269 ALHQNSVTEEP
+269 ALHQNGITEEP
-280 EYLVFEIKRDE
+280 EYMIFAVKHDE

-302 FTNQDVTEGD
+302 FVNDDVTEGD
-312 DGAVIDSSEV
+312 DGAVMDSSEE
-322 DQVKLYDQLRAV
+322 DQVKLYEQLRAE
-334 ARAKVSQL
+334 ARAKLSQIDVS
-342 DTTKSEALASAIEK
+342 KSDALASGIEK
-356 TIQSGDFASYWGI
+356 TIQSGDFASYWGMNSI
-369 ASIPSDEGKLSELPM
+369 ASDEGKLDDLPM

-404 GFLEVADQAVLVM
+404 GFLEVNDQALLVI
-417 QCYNSGNADGI
+417 QCYNSTNADGI
-428 TLKKI
+428 TLKKL
-433 WFQRVKNT
+433 WLKREKNV
-441 WSVVEDTPEIAEE
+441 WSLEEDIPELPEE
-454 KITTWLEENKQK
+454 KITAWLEENKQK
-466 WTTEW
+466 WTSEW

-490 DGAAVRDV
+490 DGTAVRDV

-596 AGRGREFLNQ
+596 AGRSREFLNQ

-635 KEKSAAK
+635 KEKSATK